1 MPTKQS
7 ERNERNNRDE
17 LPIGDEIDE
26 IDEDDDEQPEDDTL
40 NIRLS
45 DDDDDDDADDDGDLS
60 AELNVEELLAQ
71 LERTKSD
78 DIARKKEI
86 RRRLEEIQEERSL
99 EDTYSFDLNGDD

>member
-7 ERNERNNRDE
+7 ERNERNDREE
-17 LPIGDEIDE
+17 LPVGDE
-26 IDEDDDEQPEDDTL
+26 IDEDDVEQPEDDTL

-45 DDDDDDDADDDGDLS
+45 DDDDDDDDADDDGDLS
-60 AELNVEELLAQ
+60 SELNVEELLAQ

>member
-7 ERNERNNRDE
+7 ERNERNNREE
-17 LPIGDEIDE
+17 LPVGDE

-45 DDDDDDDADDDGDLS
+45 GDDDDDDDADDDGDLS

-99 EDTYSFDLNGDD
+99 EDTYSFDLNSDD

>member
-1 MPTKQS
+1 MPSKQS
-7 ERNERNNRDE
+7 ERNERNDRED
-17 LPIGDEIDE
+17 LPVGDE

-45 DDDDDDDADDDGDLS
+45 DDDDDDDDADDDGDLS

-99 EDTYSFDLNGDD
+99 EDTYSFDLNSDD

>member
-1 MPTKQS
+1 MPTNRI
-7 ERNERNNRDE
+7 ERDE
-17 LPIGDEIDE
+17 GNSREDLPAGDEIDE
-26 IDEDDDEQPEDDTL
+26 EDERLPEDDTL

-45 DDDDDDDADDDGDLS
+45 DDDDDDAVDDGDLS

-86 RRRLEEIQEERSL
+86 RRRLEEIQEQRSL
-99 EDTYSFDLNGDD
+99 EDTYSFDLYGND

>member
-1 MPTKQS
+1 MPTKRS
-7 ERNERNNRDE
+7 ERDERNNREE
-17 LPIGDEIDE
+17 LPAGDE
-26 IDEDDDEQPEDDTL
+26 IDEDDEEQSEDDTL

-45 DDDDDDDADDDGDLS
+45 DDDDDADDDVDLS
-60 AELNVEELLAQ
+60 AELNVEELLAH
-71 LERTKSD
+71 LECTKSD